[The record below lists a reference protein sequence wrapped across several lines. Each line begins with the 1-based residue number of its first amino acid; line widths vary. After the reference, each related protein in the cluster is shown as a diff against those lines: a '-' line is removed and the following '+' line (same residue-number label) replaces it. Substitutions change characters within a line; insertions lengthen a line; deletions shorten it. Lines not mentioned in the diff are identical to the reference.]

1 MQALKQLLK
10 PLIKPP
16 LDALTRLLRKRQ
28 LSGALTHVSAQT
40 LQRDLSASPLPAGA
54 SVLVHTSLKAIGF
67 VEGGADAV
75 VDAMIRSVVEVGGGT
90 LMLPTY
96 SIDGTMRN
104 TMLSGRVFDV
114 RTTPS
119 NLGAIPEAFRR
130 RPEVRRSVHPTHS
143 FSALGPQAA
152 WLTADHHLAGSN
164 FGSDTPMMRLMERG
178 GYLMGIG
185 THLGTVTFYHCLE
198 DMLDNFPLAAYS
210 DDSPFEVRCID
221 WSGHEHTLRLPAHS
235 PIHVETRIDR
245 PENHAIRDLYT
256 QRLEARAGLRWF
268 PVGTTRGWVIALDD
282 MYREC
287 LHLLEEGLSIYARP
301 Q

>member
-1 MQALKQLLK
+1 MPTLKQLIK
-10 PLIKPP
+10 PLVKPP
-16 LDALTRLLRKRQ
+16 LDALSRLLRKRQ
-28 LSGALTHVSAQT
+28 LSSALTHVTAAS
-40 LQRDLSASPLPAGA
+40 LEKDLVASPLPRGA

-75 VDAMIRSVVEVGGGT
+75 VAAMVNAVVEKGGGT

-104 TMLSGRVFDV
+104 TLLSGRVFDV
-114 RTTPS
+114 LNTPS

-130 RPEVRRSVHPTHS
+130 RDGVRRSVHPTHS
-143 FSALGPQAA
+143 FTALGQDAA

-164 FGSDTPMMRLMERG
+164 FGANTPMIRLMERG

-210 DDSPFEVRCID
+210 EDSPFDVECLD
-221 WSGHEHTLRLPAHS
+221 WDGHRHHLRLPAHS
-235 PIHVETRIDR
+235 PVHVETRIDR

-256 QRLEARAGLRWF
+256 RRLEANAGLRWF
-268 PVGTTRGWVIALDD
+268 PIGATQGWVIKLDD

-287 LHLLEEGLSIYARP
+287 LRLLDEGLSVYARP
-301 Q
+301 E

>member
-75 VDAMIRSVVEVGGGT
+75 VDAMIRSVVEIGGGT

-210 DDSPFEVRCID
+210 DDSPFAVRCID